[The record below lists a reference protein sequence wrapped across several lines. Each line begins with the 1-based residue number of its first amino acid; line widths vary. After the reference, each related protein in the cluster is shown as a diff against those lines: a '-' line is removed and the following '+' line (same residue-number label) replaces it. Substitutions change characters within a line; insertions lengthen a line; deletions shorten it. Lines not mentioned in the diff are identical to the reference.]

1 MTIERIYKCTLCGEL
16 WFAYELHGP
25 ADDLRCHDVTC
36 GGSVV
41 EVAQPPDGAGE
52 QS

>member
-1 MTIERIYKCTLCGEL
+1 MTIERIYKCTRCGEL
-16 WFAYELHGP
+16 WSGYELHGNS
-25 ADDLRCHDVTC
+25 CGDVTC

-41 EVAQPPDGAGE
+41 EVAQPLDGGN

>member
-1 MTIERIYKCTLCGEL
+1 MTIEPLYKCTICGEL

-25 ADDLRCHDVTC
+25 ADDLRCGYVHC

-41 EVAQPPDGAGE
+41 EVAQPLDDGNA
-52 QS
+52 S